1 MEEAFAGPMMPAGQA
16 GQTPLMPG
24 QKVPKEKRKRSK
36 DGMVVENFAPAA
48 LSGSHGDPDRQTTP
62 LHPQTAEILRGP
74 SADEQRPVG
83 GGSAMRQLE
92 SGVQLQDF
100 FPLPG
105 ESADTEEWAKAF
117 TLEPSANPGIPVPR
131 FSPVS
136 VQGKSNLWRQIPV
149 PPAPSPMPA
158 ETSVTDRLAAVP
170 TDIGHRLDVLTRQLD
185 SLTGAGPSAMQSTA
199 ELFLF
204 VAIGLLLLLAIDTLL
219 RFAASFAQRGAR
231 GGARGRGF
239 RSGGGGRRGGFAFF

>member
-1 MEEAFAGPMMPAGQA
+1 MEEAFAGPMMPAGQV
-16 GQTPLMPG
+16 PLLPG
-24 QKVPKEKRKRSK
+24 QKLPKKKRSK
-36 DGMVVENFAPAA
+36 DGLVENFAPAA
-48 LSGSHGDPDRQTTP
+48 IGGSHGDPDRQTTP
-62 LHPQTAEILRGP
+62 LHPQTGEVLRGP
-74 SADEQRPVG
+74 SAEEQRPHG

-105 ESADTEEWAKAF
+105 DSADTEEWAKAF

-149 PPAPSPMPA
+149 PPAAPMPA

-170 TDIGHRLDVLTRQLD
+170 SDIGHRLDVLTRQLD
-185 SLTGAGPSAMQSTA
+185 SLTGSGASPMQTTA

-219 RFAASFAQRGAR
+219 RFAASFARRGASRVAR
-231 GGARGRGF
+231 GGF
-239 RSGGGGRRGGFAFF
+239 RGGGRRSGFAFF